1 MAGGGP
7 ARGRR
12 CDRIPTVTGT
22 GGRRHSARDA
32 SEQGRR
38 VGLTSVPGGLKPIRF
53 DSNGFKRF

>member
-1 MAGGGP
+1 
-7 ARGRR
+7 
-12 CDRIPTVTGT
+12 VTGT